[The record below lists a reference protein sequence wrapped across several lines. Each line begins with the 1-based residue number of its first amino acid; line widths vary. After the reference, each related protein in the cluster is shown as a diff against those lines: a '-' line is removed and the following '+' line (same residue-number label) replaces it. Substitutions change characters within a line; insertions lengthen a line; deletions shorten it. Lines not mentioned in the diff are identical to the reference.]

1 MNTIVDKL
9 EGTSITL
16 ESQSSSVT
24 KGKTE
29 KPNLPTCADSDHDD

>member
-9 EGTSITL
+9 EGTSTTL

-24 KGKTE
+24 KE
-29 KPNLPTCADSDHDD
+29 KAKSTNVR